1 MKQSLKNTLFDNKR
15 FEFMEKERIAR
26 LQALSIDKAIKSQ
39 RDLLLFC
46 ETFKKNFIKDSPVCY
61 KILLKN
67 K

>member
-1 MKQSLKNTLFDNKR
+1 
-15 FEFMEKERIAR
+15 MEKERIAR